1 MQQTNQRIYASSQ
14 SPDSMNMKDFLCKS
28 CGSRKGD
35 LILDLGV
42 QPLANN
48 LLLQSNLPDGE
59 EPKYPLRLAV
69 CLDCLLMQL
78 PEIIPPTKLFSEYIY
93 FSSFSDA
100 MLQHAKAATTDYIK
114 EFDLGKES
122 QVVEVASND
131 GYMLQYFVRSGIPAL
146 GIEPAANIASE
157 ARKKGVETVTEFF
170 TLDLAGRV
178 IAEKGQA
185 DLILGNNVF
194 AHVPDTNDFV
204 AGIAALLKKQG
215 RAVLEFPWG
224 HEMVRN
230 LEFDTIYHEHVFYF
244 NLTPLIPLF
253 GRHGLEIIKVQKLPI
268 HGGSLRVFASQSGQ
282 FAVDPSVTEIL
293 EQEADE
299 GVKTAAYYTDFAKS
313 VAILKEELVKLL
325 ADLKNKGASIAAYGA
340 SAKGST
346 LLNFCGVGLETLD
359 FVADRSTYKQGRY
372 TPGTHLPI
380 VSSKA
385 LLEKQPDYALLLTW
399 NFADEILRQQEEY
412 RKRGGKFI
420 IPLPKATIV

>member
-1 MQQTNQRIYASSQ
+1 
-14 SPDSMNMKDFLCKS
+14 
-28 CGSRKGD
+28 
-35 LILDLGV
+35 
-42 QPLANN
+42 
-48 LLLQSNLPDGE
+48 
-59 EPKYPLRLAV
+59 
-69 CLDCLLMQL
+69 
-78 PEIIPPTKLFSEYIY
+78 
-93 FSSFSDA
+93 
-100 MLQHAKAATTDYIK
+100 
-114 EFDLGKES
+114 
-122 QVVEVASND
+122 
-131 GYMLQYFVRSGIPAL
+131 
-146 GIEPAANIASE
+146 
-157 ARKKGVETVTEFF
+157 
-170 TLDLAGRV
+170 
-178 IAEKGQA
+178 
-185 DLILGNNVF
+185 
-194 AHVPDTNDFV
+194 
-204 AGIAALLKKQG
+204 
-215 RAVLEFPWG
+215 
-224 HEMVRN
+224 
-230 LEFDTIYHEHVFYF
+230 LEFDTIYHVHVFYF

-313 VAILKEELVKLL
+313 VVILKEELVKLL

>member
-1 MQQTNQRIYASSQ
+1 
-14 SPDSMNMKDFLCKS
+14 MNNFHCKS
-28 CGSRKGD
+28 CGSRNGA

-48 LLLQSNLPDGE
+48 LLFESNLSDGG
-59 EPKYPLRLAV
+59 EPKHPLRLAV
-69 CLDCLLMQL
+69 CLDCRLMQL

-100 MLQHAKAATTDYIK
+100 MLQHAKSATDEYIK
-114 EFDLGKES
+114 DFDLGKEC

-146 GIEPAANIASE
+146 GIEPAVNIAEE
-157 ARKKGVETVTEFF
+157 ARKKGVETVSEFF
-170 TLDLAGRV
+170 TLNLADRL
-178 IAEKGQA
+178 ATEKGQA

-204 AGIAALLKKQG
+204 AAIAALLKKQG
-215 RAVLEFPWG
+215 RVVLEFPWG
-224 HEMVRN
+224 HEMIRN

-244 NLTPLIPLF
+244 NLTPLMPLF
-253 GRHGLEIIKVQKLPI
+253 ARHGLEIIKVQKLPI
-268 HGGSLRVFASQSGQ
+268 HGGSLRVFASHAGQ
-282 FAVDPSVTEIL
+282 FAVDPSVKVTL

-299 GVKTAAYYTDFAKS
+299 GVKTADYYTDFAES
-313 VAILKEELVKLL
+313 VLMLKDELVKLL
-325 ADLKNKGASIAAYGA
+325 ADLKSNGSSIAAYGA

-372 TPGTHLPI
+372 TPGRHLPI
-380 VSSKA
+380 VSPED

-399 NFADEILRQQEEY
+399 NFADEILKQQEEF

-420 IPLPKATIV
+420 IPLPKARVV